1 MGKRKREREK
11 QLLGTWPPT
20 TVNVYIAE
28 LRKLSNDCDYGES
41 LNEMLRD
48 RLVCGVKDNRIQRRL
63 LAEPELTFTI
73 AMTIAQAMEATEM
86 NAKEL
91 RRPAAVEVRRNTY
104 DAVHYQKKEQE
115 GSTKPCKH
123 CGKTNHQEELH
134 GKKKNPE

>member
-1 MGKRKREREK
+1 MARHGVLSEFDNAKEEW
-11 QLLGTWPPT
+11 QS
-20 TVNVYIAE
+20 YIAE

-48 RLVCGVKDNRIQRRL
+48 HLVCGVKNKRIQRRL
-63 LAEPELTFTI
+63 LAEP
-73 AMTIAQAMEATEM
+73 AQWKLLKRLQRTS
-86 NAKEL
+86 K
-91 RRPAAVEVRRNTY
+91 T
-104 DAVHYQKKEQE
+104 VHYQKKEQE

>member
-48 RLVCGVKDNRIQRRL
+48 RLGLADHSNHSRSIILRTLANNPCILSVVAVVISNGTMVALRESL
-63 LAEPELTFTI
+63 LI
-73 AMTIAQAMEATEM
+73 
-86 NAKEL
+86 
-91 RRPAAVEVRRNTY
+91 
-104 DAVHYQKKEQE
+104 
-115 GSTKPCKH
+115 S
-123 CGKTNHQEELH
+123 KT
-134 GKKKNPE
+134 